1 MAEESVPTNPGLPYS
16 FPPFKAVPI
25 YRYTFVIQVMLVVE
39 LLHLTDYYMAIAD
52 CLLTFF
58 IYFDCK

>member
-25 YRYTFVIQVMLVVE
+25 YRYTFVIQVMLVVV
-39 LLHLTDYYMAIAD
+39 LLHLSKPKYKSVHVKV
-52 CLLTFF
+52 L
-58 IYFDCK
+58 